1 MSPSTRHVS
10 TEANTLPHAGG
21 RGPPDA
27 TIRGVG
33 SPVHYF
39 LLAGPK
45 ESTSDVT
52 SAQRARLVLALGV
65 LNLVLASFALAVG
78 IVGPRQPDQ
87 GVAGVDR
94 SSPPSSSAPS
104 PEATQSSPV
113 AIVPSTPGPS
123 IESGSPVPTST
134 PSVEPSAIASPIVEP
149 SPSEVVVAVVPTP
162 TPTTSGAG
170 GSGNGPSSQPAT
182 IPGPPVNPILI
193 AAPLTPRP
201 TPTPARA
208 TPPPTPRP
216 TPQATSAPTA
226 KPVTKPVRA
235 RPPCPGSVDGAP
247 GHNKT
252 NQADRPCKSHGHHAK
267 GSTGG
272 KAKGGFV
279 IVLPQV
285 AGTLLGIGRR
295 PGLRP
300 LRRRLPAR

>member
-1 MSPSTRHVS
+1 M
-10 TEANTLPHAGG
+10 
-21 RGPPDA
+21 
-27 TIRGVG
+27 
-33 SPVHYF
+33 
-39 LLAGPK
+39 
-45 ESTSDVT
+45 T

-104 PEATQSSPV
+104 PGATQSSPV
-113 AIVPSTPGPS
+113 AIVPSTPSPS
-123 IESGSPVPTST
+123 VESGSPLPASTST
-134 PSVEPSAIASPIVEP
+134 VEPSAIASPSVEP
-149 SPSEVVVAVVPTP
+149 SPSVVVVAVVPTP

-182 IPGPPVNPILI
+182 TPGPPANPTP
-193 AAPLTPRP
+193 AAATPTPRPTPPP

-216 TPQATSAPTA
+216 TPQATPAPTA
-226 KPVTKPVRA
+226 RPVTKPVRA
-235 RPPCPGSVDGAP
+235 RPPCPGAVDGAP

-252 NQADRPCKSHGHHAK
+252 GQADRPCKSHRHHAK

-285 AGTLLGIGRR
+285 AGTLLGVGRR
-295 PGLRP
+295 RALRP
-300 LRRRLPAR
+300 LRRRLTAR

>member
-1 MSPSTRHVS
+1 
-10 TEANTLPHAGG
+10 
-21 RGPPDA
+21 
-27 TIRGVG
+27 
-33 SPVHYF
+33 
-39 LLAGPK
+39 
-45 ESTSDVT
+45 VT

-94 SSPPSSSAPS
+94 SSPPSSFAPS
-104 PEATQSSPV
+104 AEATQSSPV
-113 AIVPSTPGPS
+113 AIGPSTPGS
-123 IESGSPVPTST
+123 SVVSGSPGPAST
-134 PSVEPSAIASPIVEP
+134 PSVEPSAIASPSVEP

-162 TPTTSGAG
+162 TPTSSGAG

-182 IPGPPVNPILI
+182 SPPPPANPTPT
-193 AAPLTPRP
+193 AAQPTPRP

-216 TPQATSAPTA
+216 TPQATPAPTA

-235 RPPCPGSVDGAP
+235 LPPCPGSVDGPP

-252 NQADRPCKSHGHHAK
+252 DQAVRPCKSHGHHAR

-295 PGLRP
+295 RARRP

>member
-1 MSPSTRHVS
+1 
-10 TEANTLPHAGG
+10 
-21 RGPPDA
+21 
-27 TIRGVG
+27 
-33 SPVHYF
+33 
-39 LLAGPK
+39 
-45 ESTSDVT
+45 VT

-65 LNLVLASFALAVG
+65 LNLVLATFALAVG

-94 SSPPSSSAPS
+94 SPPPSSAAPS

-113 AIVPSTPGPS
+113 AIVPTPGS
-123 IESGSPVPTST
+123 SVESGSPVPGST
-134 PSVEPSAIASPIVEP
+134 PSAVASPIGSPSLEP
-149 SPSEVVVAVVPTP
+149 SPSAVVVAVVPTP
-162 TPTTSGAG
+162 TPTTPGAG
-170 GSGNGPSSQPAT
+170 GSGNGPSSQPPTTPA
-182 IPGPPVNPILI
+182 PPANPTPTAAQPTPT
-193 AAPLTPRP
+193 AAPPAQRPTPRP

-216 TPQATSAPTA
+216 TPQATAAPTPV
-226 KPVTKPVRA
+226 PVTKPVRA
-235 RPPCPGSVDGAP
+235 LPPCPGSVAGPP

-252 NQADRPCKSHGHHAK
+252 VQPTRPCKSHGHHAK
-267 GSTGG
+267 GATGG

-295 PGLRP
+295 RARRP